1 MFQGVKVP
9 LARCIVIGTA
19 CSAHA
24 LLDEQGFARTNKLL
38 RSKLAALI
46 AVKDETLSRF
56 MSLDS
61 NEQGTQ
67 SQLGGDMRA
76 IHRCDNRAVIQIDDR
91 AIVAHPATFK
101 IKIGEVNTPNSIWSF
116 SMKLLVK

>member
-1 MFQGVKVP
+1 MFQGVKIS
-9 LARCIVIGTA
+9 LDRRIVIGAA

-67 SQLGGDMRA
+67 SQLGCDLRA
-76 IHRCDNRAVIQIDDR
+76 IHRCDNRAVILFDDR
-91 AIVAHPATFK
+91 AIVAHETS
-101 IKIGEVNTPNSIWSF
+101 G
-116 SMKLLVK
+116 